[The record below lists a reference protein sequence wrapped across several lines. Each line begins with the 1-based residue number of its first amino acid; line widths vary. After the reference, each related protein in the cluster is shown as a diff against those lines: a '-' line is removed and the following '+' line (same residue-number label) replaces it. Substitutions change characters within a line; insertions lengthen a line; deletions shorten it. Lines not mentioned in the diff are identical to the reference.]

1 MTIAEYF
8 RSKMNEQGMNNIQLA
23 EVMGV
28 DKTFISR
35 IWIGKVGIGEKTFT
49 RLCVALGLDEDK
61 VREEYGDQIAPRGHG
76 FRKSDKPKPIS
87 KPKKKASKKDMVLT
101 QREENDAAE
110 LLINFMHMFVCELN
124 EEGQRVVMAM
134 MKMLTGIDAFNN
146 HNNDQEDND
155 ESTDHEIQVG

>member
-8 RSKMNEQGMNNIQLA
+8 RSQMNEQGMNNIQLA

-35 IWIGKVGIGEKTFT
+35 IWIGKVGIGEKTFS
-49 RLCVALGLDEDK
+49 RLCVALDLDEDA
-61 VREEYGDQIAPRGHG
+61 VRKEYGDQIAPRGHG
-76 FRKSDKPKPIS
+76 FKTKNSNGET
-87 KPKKKASKKDMVLT
+87 KPKKKTVKKMTLT
-101 QREENDAAE
+101 AHEENDVAE
-110 LLINFMHMFVCELN
+110 LLINCMHTFVCELN
-124 EEGQRVVMAM
+124 DDGKRVVMAM

-146 HNNDQEDND
+146 HNNDTEDND